1 MKQDL
6 SSQGYQIIREIERH
20 QNEGEVTYQGLA
32 IKQDQEVVIKE
43 FRFAD
48 SDANWAGFEAY
59 EREVEI
65 LKQLQH
71 PRIPNYVD
79 SLETTEGFCL
89 ITKYQQGNSLA
100 ERRSFTPEQI
110 KQIAISTL
118 EILVYLQKQTPP
130 IIHGNIK

>member
-1 MKQDL
+1 MKIFIALAPHLQVKKNGGTINMKQDL

-20 QNEGEVTYQGLA
+20 QNQGEVTYQGLA
-32 IKQDQEVVIKE
+32 LKQDQEVVIKE

-65 LKQLQH
+65 LKELEH

-89 ITKYQQGNSLA
+89 ITKYQ
-100 ERRSFTPEQI
+100 
-110 KQIAISTL
+110 KAIL
-118 EILVYLQKQTPP
+118 
-130 IIHGNIK
+130 